1 MIRAVIDPMT
11 SGTAIGGVVMPTN
24 KLEIV
29 TPFAA
34 IAGLIV
40 TVSAVVVAKKIRDWP
55 HFPFLSYSCAT
66 SWG

>member
-1 MIRAVIDPMT
+1 
-11 SGTAIGGVVMPTN
+11 MPTN

-40 TVSAVVVAKKIRDWP
+40 TISAVVVAKKIRD
-55 HFPFLSYSCAT
+55 
-66 SWG
+66 